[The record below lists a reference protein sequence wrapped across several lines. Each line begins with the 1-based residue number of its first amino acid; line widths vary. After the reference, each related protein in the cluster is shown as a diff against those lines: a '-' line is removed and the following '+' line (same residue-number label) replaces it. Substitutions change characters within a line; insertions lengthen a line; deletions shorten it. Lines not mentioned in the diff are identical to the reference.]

1 MFCVCLVSYVFEW
14 VDFEGFVL
22 YLVVSWTLPVKIFIY
37 DIGFEWW
44 LGEIE
49 NFSISHI
56 RINY

>member
-49 NFSISHI
+49 NFSIS
-56 RINY
+56 